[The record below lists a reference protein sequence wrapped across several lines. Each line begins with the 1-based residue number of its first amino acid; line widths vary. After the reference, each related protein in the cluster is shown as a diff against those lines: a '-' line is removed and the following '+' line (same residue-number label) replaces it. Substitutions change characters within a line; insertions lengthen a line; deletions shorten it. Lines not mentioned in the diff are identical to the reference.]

1 MFHLILPLRIE
12 FLAQGVDTL
21 LDINDLLGKPYKAHG
36 RGPNGYDCYGL
47 VIEVEKRLGRELPD
61 LYKIF
66 DKKSEVKNLT
76 ISTEVVGLKKTKT
89 PVFGDIVVF
98 KKNGRADHIAV
109 YLKNDDFI
117 HCDGNGVRVMN
128 LNYYN
133 KKGEFYTWLQ

>member
-1 MFHLILPLRIE
+1 MLLLRIG
-12 FLAQGVDTL
+12 FLEQGADTL

-36 RGPNGYDCYGL
+36 RGPNDYDCYGL

-76 ISTEVVGLKKTKT
+76 LSTEAVGLKKTET
-89 PVFGDIVVF
+89 PMFGDIVVF
-98 KKNGRADHIAV
+98 KKNNRADHVAV
-109 YLKNDDFI
+109 YLKNGDFI
-117 HCDGNGVRVMN
+117 HCNGNGVEILN
-128 LNYYN
+128 LNFYY